1 MLVGVELFGV
11 SGTALELGTKRA
23 TGDQAFAADHADVLA
38 VGQHVEERRLA
49 RARRAHERRKL
60 AGADVA
66 KDVVEELALTAG
78 DRDRVP
84 AKQSSLVRW
93 RVTTDLV
100 RRDSRQVLP
109 GEWLASLDQ
118 VGQVLLD
125 FALAVTLLVRLQLL
139 VERLAL
145 LVLLGKDVDGRSTG
159 TVVELLGEESL
170 DDVESDEEDD
180 GDTL

>member
-1 MLVGVELFGV
+1 M
-11 SGTALELGTKRA
+11 
-23 TGDQAFAADHADVLA
+23 
-38 VGQHVEERRLA
+38 
-49 RARRAHERRKL
+49 
-60 AGADVA
+60 
-66 KDVVEELALTAG
+66 
-78 DRDRVP
+78 
-84 AKQSSLVRW
+84 
-93 RVTTDLV
+93 
-100 RRDSRQVLP
+100 
-109 GEWLASLDQ
+109 DQ

>member
-1 MLVGVELFGV
+1 
-11 SGTALELGTKRA
+11 
-23 TGDQAFAADHADVLA
+23 
-38 VGQHVEERRLA
+38 
-49 RARRAHERRKL
+49 
-60 AGADVA
+60 
-66 KDVVEELALTAG
+66 
-78 DRDRVP
+78 
-84 AKQSSLVRW
+84 
-93 RVTTDLV
+93 
-100 RRDSRQVLP
+100 
-109 GEWLASLDQ
+109 LDQ